1 MGFVVDGSPSAVS
14 VCQRAQPR
22 RLRVVVFVVVVVAL
36 FRWQAAHGIGW
47 VGGRAAA
54 VCDVFV
60 LAGCWG
66 GAVGCVVAV
75 VARGL
80 ESGVRSV
87 PGIRVPVVGLERRVA
102 PASALVGWR
111 LRW

>member
-60 LAGCWG
+60 LAGCG
-66 GAVGCVVAV
+66 GGQLGVLLRWLLAGWSP
-75 VARGL
+75 
-80 ESGVRSV
+80 ESGVCQGSV
-87 PGIRVPVVGLERRVA
+87 SQL
-102 PASALVGWR
+102 
-111 LRW
+111 